1 MLSWA
6 LLLGFA
12 DSVMV
17 HLLSAQY
24 NDMSASMAFLRAAL
38 AAHEVSEGLKN
49 NHGVVRD
56 FMRELLCG
64 VSPHPCT

>member
-1 MLSWA
+1 M
-6 LLLGFA
+6 
-12 DSVMV
+12 

-24 NDMSASMAFLRAAL
+24 NDLSASMAFLRAAL
-38 AAHEVSEGLKN
+38 AAQEVSEGLKN

-64 VSPHPCT
+64 VSSHACT

>member
-1 MLSWA
+1 MYACASLA
-6 LLLGFA
+6 LLC
-12 DSVMV
+12 
-17 HLLSAQY
+17 AQY

-38 AAHEVSEGLKN
+38 AAQEVSEGLKN

-64 VSPHPCT
+64 VSCQMTAGCSRAFTM